1 MASNANLLT
10 VKGEG
15 DYGKLNAFFAEH
27 SYYQNHMLSAMDLKI
42 FNQIKCVVSKDT
54 YPHLYRWYKHIDSL
68 PSYVTDQFKDPSEKG
83 KKAAGSHAPE
93 KKSTPED
100 DDVDND
106 IDLFGDS
113 NNDDQNILLEKKK
126 QKEEELKKKKQKEK
140 EKNRSIL
147 IIEIKPKSI
156 DTDIAKIPKLVKQ
169 KIVDENIK
177 WGEEVKKLPVAFGLY
192 KLHMS
197 CIIYD
202 DFVNTN
208 DLMEK
213 IENIDLENEEDKKK
227 RKLILGLDG
236 EVNGGNSD
244 EEGDDDG
251 ANEDDVNYEDVE
263 DDLDFLVQSAEII
276 TFNKL

>member
-1 MASNANLLT
+1 MASSNANLLT
-10 VKGEG
+10 VKGEN
-15 DYGKLNAFFAEH
+15 DYGKLNSFFADN
-27 SYYQNHMLSAMDLKI
+27 SYFENYMLSANDIKI
-42 FNQIKCVVSKDT
+42 YSQIKCVINKDT
-54 YPHLYRWYKHIDSL
+54 YPHLYRWYSHISSL
-68 PSYVTDQFKDPSEKG
+68 PKHVLDKYMDNKNCKKNCQ
-83 KKAAGSHAPE
+83 KKAAN
-93 KKSTPED
+93 D
-100 DDVDND
+100 DDDND

-113 NNDDQNILLEKKK
+113 NNDDKSILEKKK
-126 QKEEELKKKKQKEK
+126 QEKEEALKKKKQKEK

-156 DTDIAKIPKLVKQ
+156 DTDISKIPKLVKE

-208 DLMEK
+208 ELIEK
-213 IENIDLENEEDKKK
+213 IENIDLDSEEDKKK
-227 RKLILGLDG
+227 RTLILGID
-236 EVNGGNSD
+236 D
-244 EEGDDDG
+244 EEYD
-251 ANEDDVNYEDVE
+251 EDSPEVE
-263 DDLDFLVQSAEII
+263 DDLDFLIQSAEII

>member
-1 MASNANLLT
+1 MASNAILLT
-10 VKGEG
+10 VKGES
-15 DYGKLNAFFAEH
+15 DYKNLNSYFESH
-27 SYYQNHMLSAMDLKI
+27 SYFDNYSVGVNDLKI
-42 FNQIKCVVSKDT
+42 YHQINSVIKKDT
-54 YPHLYRWYKHIDSL
+54 YPHLYRWFHHISSL
-68 PSYVTDQFKDPSEKG
+68 PEYVLNKYDEEHKN
-83 KKAAGSHAPE
+83 
-93 KKSTPED
+93 KKSSTTNAATSLNKKSNKTTGNDDD

-106 IDLFGDS
+106 IDLFGDDD
-113 NNDDQNILLEKKK
+113 NTNDSAANALLEKKK

-156 DTDIAKIPKLVKQ
+156 DTDISKIPKLVKQ

-208 DLMEK
+208 ELVEK
-213 IENIDLENEEDKKK
+213 IENIDLDNEQDKKK
-227 RKLILGLDG
+227 RTLILGLD
-236 EVNGGNSD
+236 
-244 EEGDDDG
+244 
-251 ANEDDVNYEDVE
+251 EDDENYDENAEEVE

-276 TFNKL
+276 SFNKL

>member
-1 MASNANLLT
+1 MASNANLLN

-15 DYGKLNAFFAEH
+15 DYKKLNSYFETH
-27 SYYQNHMLSAMDLKI
+27 SYFDNYTLGVNDLKI
-42 FNQIKCVVSKDT
+42 YHQINTVIKKDT
-54 YPHLYRWYKHIDSL
+54 YPHLYRWFYHISSL
-68 PSYVTDQFKDPSEKG
+68 PEYILNQYDEEHKKNKGSATKAVTCSNN
-83 KKAAGSHAPE
+83 
-93 KKSTPED
+93 KSNKTTGD

-106 IDLFGDS
+106 IDLFGD
-113 NNDDQNILLEKKK
+113 DDNTKDSASNILLEKKK

-156 DTDIAKIPKLVKQ
+156 DTDISKIPKLVKQ

-192 KLHMS
+192 KLQMS

-208 DLMEK
+208 ELIEK
-213 IENIDLENEEDKKK
+213 IENIDLDNEEDKKK
-227 RKLILGLDG
+227 RTLILGLD
-236 EVNGGNSD
+236 
-244 EEGDDDG
+244 
-251 ANEDDVNYEDVE
+251 EDDENYDENAEEVE
-263 DDLDFLVQSAEII
+263 DDLDFLIQSAEII
-276 TFNKL
+276 SFNKL

>member
-1 MASNANLLT
+1 MASSNANLLT
-10 VKGEG
+10 VKGES
-15 DYGKLNAFFAEH
+15 DYGKLNTFFAEN
-27 SYYQNHMLSAMDLKI
+27 SYFEHYMLSANDIKI
-42 FNQIKCVVSKDT
+42 YSQIKCVINKDT
-54 YPHLYRWYKHIDSL
+54 YPHLYRWYSHISSL
-68 PSYVTDQFKDPSEKG
+68 PKHVLDKYMDNKNCKKNCP
-83 KKAAGSHAPE
+83 KKAAN
-93 KKSTPED
+93 D
-100 DDVDND
+100 DDDND

-113 NNDDQNILLEKKK
+113 NNDDKSILEKKK
-126 QKEEELKKKKQKEK
+126 QEKEEALKKKKQKEK

-156 DTDIAKIPKLVKQ
+156 DTDISKIPKLVKE

-208 DLMEK
+208 ELIEK
-213 IENIDLENEEDKKK
+213 IENIDLDNEEDKKK
-227 RKLILGLDG
+227 RTLILGID
-236 EVNGGNSD
+236 D
-244 EEGDDDG
+244 EEYD
-251 ANEDDVNYEDVE
+251 EDSPEVE
-263 DDLDFLVQSAEII
+263 DDLDFLIQSAEII

>member
-1 MASNANLLT
+1 MASNANLLI
-10 VKGEG
+10 VKGES
-15 DYGKLNAFFAEH
+15 DYSKLNTFFANN
-27 SYYQNHMLSAMDLKI
+27 SYYQNYALSAMDIKI
-42 FNQIKCVVSKDT
+42 YNQIKSVINKDT

-68 PSYVTDQFKDPSEKG
+68 PSYVIDQYTENNNKG
-83 KKAAGSHAPE
+83 KKVNAAD
-93 KKSTPED
+93 KKANGKKGAADD

-106 IDLFGDS
+106 IDLFGSD
-113 NNDDQNILLEKKK
+113 NDDDKNILLNKKK
-126 QKEEELKKKKQKEK
+126 EKEEELKKKKQKEK

-156 DTDIAKIPKLVKQ
+156 DTDISKIPKLVKQ

-208 DLMEK
+208 ELIDK
-213 IENIDLENEEDKKK
+213 IENIDLDNEEDRKK
-227 RKLILGLDG
+227 RSLILGLD
-236 EVNGGNSD
+236 D
-244 EEGDDDG
+244 EE
-251 ANEDDVNYEDVE
+251 NEDYDEDKNEEVE

>member
-1 MASNANLLT
+1 MASNANLLI
-10 VKGEG
+10 VKGES
-15 DYGKLNAFFAEH
+15 DYSKLNTFFANN
-27 SYYQNHMLSAMDLKI
+27 SYYQNYALSAMDIKI
-42 FNQIKCVVSKDT
+42 YNQIKSVINKDT

-68 PSYVTDQFKDPSEKG
+68 PNLF
-83 KKAAGSHAPE
+83 GSDN
-93 KKSTPED
+93 D
-100 DDVDND
+100 DDK
-106 IDLFGDS
+106 
-113 NNDDQNILLEKKK
+113 NILLNKKK
-126 QKEEELKKKKQKEK
+126 EKEEELKKKKQKEK

-156 DTDIAKIPKLVKQ
+156 DTDISKIPKLVKQ

-208 DLMEK
+208 ELIDK
-213 IENIDLENEEDKKK
+213 IENIDLDNEEDRKK
-227 RKLILGLDG
+227 RSLILGLD
-236 EVNGGNSD
+236 D
-244 EEGDDDG
+244 EE
-251 ANEDDVNYEDVE
+251 NEDYDEDKNEEVE

>member
-15 DYGKLNAFFAEH
+15 DYAKLNAFFAEH
-27 SYYQNHMLSAMDLKI
+27 SYYQNHMLSAQDLKI
-42 FNQIKCVVSKDT
+42 YNQIKSVICKDKH
-54 YPHLYRWYKHIDSL
+54 PHLYRWYKHISSL
-68 PSYVTDQFKDPSEKG
+68 ESYVTDQFKDPSEKA
-83 KKAAGSHAPE
+83 KKAGGSNAPE
-93 KKSTPED
+93 KKNIPEN

-113 NNDDQNILLEKKK
+113 NNDDQSILLEKKK

-156 DTDIAKIPKLVKQ
+156 DTDIGKIPKLVKQ

-236 EVNGGNSD
+236 EDNDANSD
-244 EEGDDDG
+244 EEGDHDG
-251 ANEDDVNYEDVE
+251 ANEDEVNYEDVE

-276 TFNKL
+276 SFNKL

>member
-15 DYGKLNAFFAEH
+15 DYGKLNAFFADH

-42 FNQIKCVVSKDT
+42 FNQIKCVVNKDT
-54 YPHLYRWYKHIDSL
+54 YPHLYH
-68 PSYVTDQFKDPSEKG
+68 QFKDPNEKG
-83 KKAAGSHAPE
+83 KKAGGSHAPE
-93 KKSTPED
+93 KKNVPED

-113 NNDDQNILLEKKK
+113 NNDEQSILLEKKK

-156 DTDIAKIPKLVKQ
+156 DTDISKIPKLVKQ

-213 IENIDLENEEDKKK
+213 IENIDLDNEEDKKK

-236 EVNGGNSD
+236 EENGDNSD
-244 EEGDDDG
+244 EEAD
-251 ANEDDVNYEDVE
+251 DDVNYEEVE

>member
-1 MASNANLLT
+1 MASNASLLN
-10 VKGEG
+10 VKGEE
-15 DYGKLNAFFAEH
+15 DYHNLNSFFESH
-27 SYYQNHMLSAMDLKI
+27 SYVDNYSVGFKDIKI
-42 FNQIKCVVSKDT
+42 YHQIKTVIKKDT
-54 YPHLYRWYKHIDSL
+54 YPHLFRWFHHISSL
-68 PSYVTDQFKDPSEKG
+68 PEFILNQYDEEHNKKKG
-83 KKAAGSHAPE
+83 NSGTNTTTCTNKKSNIAAGG
-93 KKSTPED
+93 D
-100 DDVDND
+100 DDDDND
-106 IDLFGDS
+106 IDLFGDDDDNTKDSAS
-113 NNDDQNILLEKKK
+113 NLLLEKKK

-208 DLMEK
+208 ELIEK
-213 IENIDLENEEDKKK
+213 IENIDLDNEEDKKK
-227 RKLILGLDG
+227 RTLILGLD
-236 EVNGGNSD
+236 
-244 EEGDDDG
+244 
-251 ANEDDVNYEDVE
+251 EDDENYDENAEEVE
-263 DDLDFLVQSAEII
+263 DDLEFLVQSAEII
-276 TFNKL
+276 SFNKL

>member
-1 MASNANLLT
+1 MASNNANLLT
-10 VKGEG
+10 VKGES
-15 DYGKLNAFFAEH
+15 DYGKLNSFFAEN
-27 SYYQNHMLSAMDLKI
+27 SYFENYMLSGNDIKI
-42 FNQIKCVVSKDT
+42 YNQIKCVINKDT
-54 YPHLYRWYKHIDSL
+54 YPHLYRWYNHINSL
-68 PSYVTDQFKDPSEKG
+68 PNYVLDKYMDNKNC
-83 KKAAGSHAPE
+83 
-93 KKSTPED
+93 KKSCPKKTAND
-100 DDVDND
+100 DDDND

-113 NNDDQNILLEKKK
+113 NNDDKSILEKKK
-126 QKEEELKKKKQKEK
+126 QEKEEALKKKKQKEK

-156 DTDIAKIPKLVKQ
+156 DTDISKIPKLVKE

-208 DLMEK
+208 ELIEK
-213 IENIDLENEEDKKK
+213 IENIDLDSEEDKKK
-227 RKLILGLDG
+227 RTLILGLD
-236 EVNGGNSD
+236 D
-244 EEGDDDG
+244 EEYD
-251 ANEDDVNYEDVE
+251 EDSPEVE
-263 DDLDFLVQSAEII
+263 DDLDFLIQSAEII

>member
-1 MASNANLLT
+1 MANNANLLN
-10 VKGEG
+10 VKSEG
-15 DYGKLNAFFAEH
+15 DYGKLNTFFSEH

-42 FNQIKCVVSKDT
+42 YNQIKCVINQDT
-54 YPHLYRWYKHIDSL
+54 YPHLYRWYKHISSL
-68 PSYVTDQFKDPSEKG
+68 PSYVIDQFKDPSEKG
-83 KKAAGSHAPE
+83 KKSQQGNNASE
-93 KKSTPED
+93 KKTSQD

-113 NNDDQNILLEKKK
+113 NNNDDKNILLDKKK

-192 KLHMS
+192 KLQMS

-208 DLMEK
+208 ELIEK
-213 IENIDLENEEDKKK
+213 IENVDLDNEEDKIK
-227 RKLILGLDG
+227 RKLILGLDEEEDG
-236 EVNGGNSD
+236 DKD
-244 EEGDDDG
+244 EEDDNDEQ
-251 ANEDDVNYEDVE
+251 NQTHVNYEDVE
-263 DDLDFLVQSAEII
+263 DDLDFLVQSAEIV

>member
-1 MASNANLLT
+1 MASNANLLN
-10 VKGEG
+10 VKGES
-15 DYGKLNAFFAEH
+15 DYKNLNSYFESH
-27 SYYQNHMLSAMDLKI
+27 SYFNNYALGVNDLKI
-42 FNQIKCVVSKDT
+42 YHQINSVIKKDT
-54 YPHLYRWYKHIDSL
+54 YPHLYRWFHHISSL
-68 PSYVTDQFKDPSEKG
+68 PEYVLNKYDEEHKN
-83 KKAAGSHAPE
+83 
-93 KKSTPED
+93 KKSSTTNGATSLNKKSNKTTGND

-106 IDLFGDS
+106 IDLFGDDD
-113 NNDDQNILLEKKK
+113 NTNDSAANALLEKKK

-156 DTDIAKIPKLVKQ
+156 DTDISKIPKLVKQ

-208 DLMEK
+208 ELVEK
-213 IENIDLENEEDKKK
+213 IENIDLDNEQDKKK
-227 RKLILGLDG
+227 RTLILGLD
-236 EVNGGNSD
+236 
-244 EEGDDDG
+244 
-251 ANEDDVNYEDVE
+251 EDDENYDENAEEVE

-276 TFNKL
+276 SFNKL